1 MFFLWLPN
9 FTGSIKVDGPI
20 GWGVVRSLFIY
31 FLCVVGPTRGEGF
44 RSIKPEP
51 IRLRVEFHS
60 AALGRRALAGF
71 FSSFFGFFFARFLYP
86 ILPGSTVDENCGG
99 ARRSIGGGGFSRSPS
114 FHLCSLVL
122 PSYAAHGL
130 ARVWPSFVGIC

>member
-1 MFFLWLPN
+1 MDQLAGALFVLY
-9 FTGSIKVDGPI
+9 
-20 GWGVVRSLFIY
+20 LFIY

-71 FSSFFGFFFARFLYP
+71 FSSFFGFFLPDFFTRFY
-86 ILPGSTVDENCGG
+86 
-99 ARRSIGGGGFSRSPS
+99 R
-114 FHLCSLVL
+114 VL
-122 PSYAAHGL
+122 PWTRIAVGPADRSVAVVFP
-130 ARVWPSFVGIC
+130 ARLPFICVP